1 MIIMLIDMINLA
13 NYKNACDSIIC
24 LYSTIYLFKLA
35 YLIRLY
41 IFPDTNLS
49 AMHNIYIYMYLITSG
64 NAFNCNNTLFF
75 GFMSQHRSM
84 NTISNSINPI

>member
-49 AMHNIYIYMYLITSG
+49 AMHNIYIYICILLPPAMPSTVIIPSSSAL
-64 NAFNCNNTLFF
+64 
-75 GFMSQHRSM
+75 
-84 NTISNSINPI
+84 